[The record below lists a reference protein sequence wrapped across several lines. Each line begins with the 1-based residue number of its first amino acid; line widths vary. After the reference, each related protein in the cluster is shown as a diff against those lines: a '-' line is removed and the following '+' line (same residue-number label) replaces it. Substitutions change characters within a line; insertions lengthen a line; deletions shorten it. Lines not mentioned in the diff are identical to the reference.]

1 MVPTLYVQVQ
11 YMHRL
16 ITLVVRS
23 GSRLTGG
30 GCYLVIAAV
39 LVAIAGQGQVSTR
52 KRNLNQRGQNS
63 YSDFRRFL
71 YRFCPREW
79 LKTYSSHQDHL
90 SHHLSSN
97 FLLQGFANCC
107 FFLHFLQCSSRLST

>member
-39 LVAIAGQGQVSTR
+39 LVAIAGQGQVSTL
-52 KRNLNQRGQNS
+52 KRNLNQRGRNS
-63 YSDFRRFL
+63 YSDFRRCF
-71 YRFCPREW
+71 FI
-79 LKTYSSHQDHL
+79 
-90 SHHLSSN
+90 
-97 FLLQGFANCC
+97 GFAHGNCLKFTAVIKTIC
-107 FFLHFLQCSSRLST
+107 LTIYPIIFFCKVLLIVAFFTFLAMLQ